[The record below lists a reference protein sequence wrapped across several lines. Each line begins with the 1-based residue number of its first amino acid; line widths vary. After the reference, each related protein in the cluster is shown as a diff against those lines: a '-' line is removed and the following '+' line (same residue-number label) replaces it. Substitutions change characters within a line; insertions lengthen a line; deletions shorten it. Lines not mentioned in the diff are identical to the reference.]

1 MVPVINAA
9 RWKRIAMINDRGQSG
24 DWGRRGRDSAPRLVG
39 GRPALLGAAA
49 PPLGAADSLSV
60 YLLQGACV
68 ADTEKAFQC
77 LLNED
82 VLGRFIWCSF
92 LTLRCLQ

>member
-9 RWKRIAMINDRGQSG
+9 RWKRITTISDRGQRG
-24 DWGRRGRDSAPRLVG
+24 ELDRRGRDPAPPLLG
-39 GRPALLGAAA
+39 GRPALLGASA

-68 ADTEKAFQC
+68 ADTERAFQC

-82 VLGRFIWCSF
+82 VLGSF
-92 LTLRCLQ
+92 YLVLIPNT